1 LEIFL
6 WIVVPTLAFFT
17 GWFLVRFLTV
27 HPLRMNLALLLT
39 LLFGITTLTVLLTR
53 FPVRHLA
60 ITIPL
65 VLIPFV
71 IGYLIRTR
79 IFLNTP
85 DLRNSP
91 ALTRQIGD
99 SGKGHTA
106 VIYLTHGEPETYDP
120 IGWLNQFREFDAQK
134 IPFIPWFV
142 RPLFAYQLRN
152 GYLRIG
158 KSNHVF
164 IHNQMMKALEREYR
178 IEGDST
184 TRFYLSFLDASPTA
198 QASTIQALND
208 GASRIIVST
217 VFLTVSNH
225 TTEGQNQIRELEI
238 EDKFGIPV
246 QFTSPLYDSETLK
259 HMFLERVNTNCR
271 DIDNSKIGILLVG
284 HGQPDEWDKEWPTE
298 TEQELSFRNGVL
310 ELLSA
315 NGYKR
320 ENLSLAWMEFK
331 KPRPATKV
339 EEFANNGVERILYFS
354 AAISAEAMHSQY
366 DVPRLV
372 NKAKIPPSIQLL
384 NMGAW
389 NDDPIV
395 IKAIKE
401 KIDMLLD

>member
-1 LEIFL
+1 LMLFI
-6 WIVVPTLAFFT
+6 
-17 GWFLVRFLTV
+17 
-27 HPLRMNLALLLT
+27 T
-39 LLFGITTLTVLLTR
+39 LLFGITTLIVLLTQ
-53 FPVRHLA
+53 FPVRYMV

-65 VLIPFV
+65 VLISFI

-79 IFLNTP
+79 IFLSTP

-120 IGWLNQFREFDAQK
+120 IGWINQFREFDAQK

-142 RPLFAYQLRN
+142 RPIFAYRLRN

-158 KSNHVF
+158 RSNHVF
-164 IHNQMMKALEREYR
+164 IHNQMIKELEREYR

-198 QASTIQALND
+198 QAATIQALND

-225 TTEGQNQIRELEI
+225 TTEGQNQIRDLEI
-238 EDKFGIPV
+238 EGKFSVPV
-246 QFTSPLYDSETLK
+246 QFTTPLYDSEILK
-259 HMFLERVNTNCR
+259 LMFLERANTNSK
-271 DIDNSKIGILLVG
+271 DIDNSKVGVLLVG

-310 ELLSA
+310 ELLTA

-331 KPRPATKV
+331 EPHPAPKV
-339 EEFANNGVERILYFS
+339 EEFVNNGVERILYFS

-366 DVPRLV
+366 DVPKLV
-372 NKAKIPPSIQLL
+372 NKAKIPSNIQLL

-395 IKAIKE
+395 IRAIKE
-401 KIDMLLD
+401 KIDILLD

>member
-1 LEIFL
+1 M
-6 WIVVPTLAFFT
+6 V
-17 GWFLVRFLTV
+17 
-27 HPLRMNLALLLT
+27 
-39 LLFGITTLTVLLTR
+39 
-53 FPVRHLA
+53 

-65 VLIPFV
+65 VLISFI

-79 IFLNTP
+79 IFLSTP

-120 IGWLNQFREFDAQK
+120 IGWINQFREFDAQK

-142 RPLFAYQLRN
+142 RPIFAYRLRN

-158 KSNHVF
+158 RSNHVF
-164 IHNQMMKALEREYR
+164 IHNQMIKELEREYR

-198 QASTIQALND
+198 QAATIQALND

-225 TTEGQNQIRELEI
+225 TTEGQNQIRDLEI
-238 EDKFGIPV
+238 EGKFSVPV
-246 QFTSPLYDSETLK
+246 QFTTPLYDSEILK
-259 HMFLERVNTNCR
+259 LMFLERANTNSK
-271 DIDNSKIGILLVG
+271 DIDNSKVGVLLVG

-310 ELLSA
+310 ELLTA

-331 KPRPATKV
+331 EPHPAPKV
-339 EEFANNGVERILYFS
+339 EEFVNNGVERILYFS

-366 DVPRLV
+366 DVPKLV
-372 NKAKIPPSIQLL
+372 NKAKIPSNIQLL

-395 IKAIKE
+395 IRAIKE
-401 KIDMLLD
+401 KIDILLD

>member
-1 LEIFL
+1 MLFI
-6 WIVVPTLAFFT
+6 
-17 GWFLVRFLTV
+17 
-27 HPLRMNLALLLT
+27 T
-39 LLFGITTLTVLLTR
+39 LLFGITTLIVLLTQ
-53 FPVRHLA
+53 FPVRYMV

-65 VLIPFV
+65 VLISFI

-79 IFLNTP
+79 IFLSTP

-120 IGWLNQFREFDAQK
+120 IGWINQFREFDAQK

-142 RPLFAYQLRN
+142 RPIFAYRLRN

-158 KSNHVF
+158 RSNHVF
-164 IHNQMMKALEREYR
+164 IHNQMIKELEREYR

-198 QASTIQALND
+198 QAATIQALND

-225 TTEGQNQIRELEI
+225 TTEGQNQIRDLEI
-238 EDKFGIPV
+238 EGKFSVPV
-246 QFTSPLYDSETLK
+246 QFTTPLYDSEILK
-259 HMFLERVNTNCR
+259 LMFLERANMNSK
-271 DIDNSKIGILLVG
+271 DIDNSKVGVLLVG

-310 ELLSA
+310 ELLTA

-331 KPRPATKV
+331 EPHPAPKV
-339 EEFANNGVERILYFS
+339 EEFVNNGVERILYFS

-366 DVPRLV
+366 DVPKLV
-372 NKAKIPPSIQLL
+372 NKAKIPSNIQLL

-395 IKAIKE
+395 IRAIKE
-401 KIDMLLD
+401 KIDILLD

>member
-1 LEIFL
+1 MLFI
-6 WIVVPTLAFFT
+6 
-17 GWFLVRFLTV
+17 
-27 HPLRMNLALLLT
+27 T
-39 LLFGITTLTVLLTR
+39 LLFGITTLIVLLTQ
-53 FPVRHLA
+53 FPVRYMV

-65 VLIPFV
+65 VLISFI

-79 IFLNTP
+79 IFLSTP

-91 ALTRQIGD
+91 ALARQIGD

-120 IGWLNQFREFDAQK
+120 IGWINQFREFDAQK

-142 RPLFAYQLRN
+142 RPIFAYRLRN

-158 KSNHVF
+158 RSNHVF
-164 IHNQMMKALEREYR
+164 IHNQMIKELEREYR

-198 QASTIQALND
+198 QAATIQALND

-225 TTEGQNQIRELEI
+225 TTEGQNQIRDLEI
-238 EDKFGIPV
+238 EGKFSVPV
-246 QFTSPLYDSETLK
+246 QFTTPLYDSELLK
-259 HMFLERVNTNCR
+259 LMFLERANTNSK
-271 DIDNSKIGILLVG
+271 DIDNSKVGVLLVG

-310 ELLSA
+310 ELLTA

-331 KPRPATKV
+331 EPHPAPKV
-339 EEFANNGVERILYFS
+339 EEFVNNGVERILYFS

-366 DVPRLV
+366 DVPKLV
-372 NKAKIPPSIQLL
+372 NKAKIPSNIQLL

-395 IKAIKE
+395 IRAIKE
-401 KIDMLLD
+401 KIDILLD

>member
-1 LEIFL
+1 MELLF
-6 WIVVPTLAFFT
+6 WILLPLSAFFT
-17 GWFLVRFLTV
+17 GWFLVRFLTI
-27 HPLRMNLALLLT
+27 HPLGMSLMLFIT
-39 LLFGITTLTVLLTR
+39 LLFGITTLIVLLTQ
-53 FPVRHLA
+53 FPVRYMV

-65 VLIPFV
+65 VLISFI

-79 IFLNTP
+79 IFLSTP

-120 IGWLNQFREFDAQK
+120 IGWINQFREFDAQK

-142 RPLFAYQLRN
+142 RPIFAYRLRN

-158 KSNHVF
+158 RSNHVF
-164 IHNQMMKALEREYR
+164 IHNQMIKELEREYR

-198 QASTIQALND
+198 QAATIQALND

-225 TTEGQNQIRELEI
+225 TTEGQNQIRDLEI
-238 EDKFGIPV
+238 EGKFSVPV
-246 QFTSPLYDSETLK
+246 QFTTPLYDSEILK
-259 HMFLERVNTNCR
+259 LMFLERANTNSK
-271 DIDNSKIGILLVG
+271 DIDNSKVGVLLVG

-310 ELLSA
+310 ELLTA

-331 KPRPATKV
+331 EPHPAPKV
-339 EEFANNGVERILYFS
+339 EEFVNNGVERILYFS

-366 DVPRLV
+366 DVPKLV
-372 NKAKIPPSIQLL
+372 NKAKIPSNIQLL

-395 IKAIKE
+395 IRAIKE
-401 KIDMLLD
+401 KIDILLD